1 LYTFVT
7 VTPGIQLFFQNFK
20 LFTRLALEFPWRK
33 HTLPEWHVLPPCYV
47 ERHHPMF
54 DVLENGD
61 GLAVSHSL
69 QDLPIDGKNFIA

>member
-1 LYTFVT
+1 
-7 VTPGIQLFFQNFK
+7 
-20 LFTRLALEFPWRK
+20 
-33 HTLPEWHVLPPCYV
+33 
-47 ERHHPMF
+47 MF